1 MRALQVV
8 SVALTMGLY
17 LPGPGGAR
25 QLSSAQAPASHV
37 FRIRVFDGTTN
48 EPISGV
54 SVDFRCFDAYP
65 RSTRFIDTGT
75 GRTDERGEVTTTLAQ
90 AGVCMVMNTLKP
102 GFLMRI
108 GENARPTDVGSG
120 EAVRIVHI
128 WKEGRVDGHV
138 QDESGRPVAR
148 TPVRLL
154 GRRDSARGPEWVPTA
169 QPSITDD
176 QGAFHFESLSSA
188 VTYSMRVP
196 NMQLV
201 EPAPSLILRPGE
213 SQMVN
218 LRVRPVPMF
227 RVAGHAIAPSGGS
240 ARVMVSLDSADS
252 SETYLPT
259 TVAMVQADATGR
271 FTFPAVPRGDYRLR
285 VDTGIPVSL
294 PNRLEYSVLWATQPL
309 SVNADLD
316 DVSLPLQR
324 GPEVRGTIRFEGSSS
339 APTTGR
345 ILLSLES
352 ADGPG
357 ARRVTSGMMEVDAA
371 NHFSAVGMLPGR
383 YFLRVA
389 LFPDGWRW
397 RLKDAIA
404 QGHDIASVPLVLGSA
419 LVDNLVVT
427 FTDRQTDVTG
437 VVRNPQGAEDGEAS
451 VLVFSTDEQYW
462 ANTGAT
468 GRRLRTVLTDQHG
481 KYGVPDLPPGE
492 YFIAAVST
500 ALATPA
506 AGGPDILHDSTR
518 LRQLSSVATRI
529 HVEYDRPVSQDL
541 TRVAIPSG
549 ALRASGGDE

>member
-1 MRALQVV
+1 
-8 SVALTMGLY
+8 
-17 LPGPGGAR
+17 
-25 QLSSAQAPASHV
+25 
-37 FRIRVFDGTTN
+37 
-48 EPISGV
+48 
-54 SVDFRCFDAYP
+54 
-65 RSTRFIDTGT
+65 
-75 GRTDERGEVTTTLAQ
+75 
-90 AGVCMVMNTLKP
+90 
-102 GFLMRI
+102 
-108 GENARPTDVGSG
+108 
-120 EAVRIVHI
+120 
-128 WKEGRVDGHV
+128 
-138 QDESGRPVAR
+138 
-148 TPVRLL
+148 
-154 GRRDSARGPEWVPTA
+154 
-169 QPSITDD
+169 
-176 QGAFHFESLSSA
+176 
-188 VTYSMRVP
+188 
-196 NMQLV
+196 MQLV
-201 EPAPSLILRPGE
+201 EPAPSLILQPGE

-309 SVNADLD
+309 SVNADFD

-397 RLKDAIA
+397 RLKNAIA

-437 VVRNPQGAEDGEAS
+437 VVRNPQGVEDGEAS
-451 VLVFSTDEQYW
+451 VLVFY
-462 ANTGAT
+462 
-468 GRRLRTVLTDQHG
+468 RRAG
-481 KYGVPDLPPGE
+481 PGE
-492 YFIAAVST
+492 HKRDRTPT
-500 ALATPA
+500 ANRT
-506 AGGPDILHDSTR
+506 
-518 LRQLSSVATRI
+518 
-529 HVEYDRPVSQDL
+529 DRPARKIRRARL
-541 TRVAIPSG
+541 AARRVFHRGSFDRPGDARRRWTGHP
-549 ALRASGGDE
+549 ARLDASATTLVCRDAHPCGV